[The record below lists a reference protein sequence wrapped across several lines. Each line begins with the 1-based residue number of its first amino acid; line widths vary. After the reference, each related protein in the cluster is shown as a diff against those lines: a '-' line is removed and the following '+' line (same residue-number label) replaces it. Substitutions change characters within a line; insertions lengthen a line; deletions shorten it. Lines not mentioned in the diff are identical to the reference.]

1 VLCVCVQVG
10 MSSTVSVR
18 EIESMKR
25 EFHARMRDVLSMMKQ
40 MPRELLLI
48 MRNQV
53 SDLRAVK

>member
-1 VLCVCVQVG
+1 